1 MNEMEQLTRFREHV
15 PMPGDETV
23 ARALAEL
30 RIAGADT
37 PAKQP
42 AHQRERRDRRRW
54 AVPVGAVAAALAL
67 VVALP
72 AILPLGGPGAPDPA
86 AANVLRDL
94 AQIARRAPA
103 EPAPGPGQ
111 YVYMEVMD
119 TQTNLFVSSDGQ
131 YRFVYAEP
139 STQQRWLGVD
149 GSGRFVTTVGQPTFA
164 TPQDE
169 ATYQAYIDSPGAQT
183 DKQTFDWGTSSM
195 ERYAPGDLSYRDT
208 SSLPTDVEQLRQ
220 LIEDRQIVGGPP
232 GDWETFVLATDLI
245 RDSYARPDLRAAL
258 YEVMAKTPGIELVGP
273 TTDAA
278 GRDGIALASTHDGVR
293 NEVVFDRKTAKI
305 LEERTVILSNDE
317 ADRLSQSGE
326 PGTFPYATAGKPFF
340 VATYL
345 TFGEVVNSDTQ
356 MPS

>member
-15 PMPGDETV
+15 PVPGDETV

-30 RIAGADT
+30 RIAGAGT

-42 AHQRERRDRRRW
+42 APQRERRDRRRW
-54 AVPVGAVAAALAL
+54 SVLLAAALAALAL

-86 AANVLRDL
+86 AANVLHDL
-94 AQIARRAPA
+94 AQIARHAAA

-119 TQTNLFVSSDGQ
+119 TQTNLFVSGDAQ
-131 YRFVYAEP
+131 YRFVYTEP
-139 STQQRWLGVD
+139 LTQQRWLGVD

-169 ATYQAYIDSPGAQT
+169 ATYQAYIDSKGAQT
-183 DKQTFDWGTSSM
+183 DKWTFDWGRSSV

-208 SSLPTDVEQLRQ
+208 SSLPTDVEQLRR
-220 LIEDRQIVGGPP
+220 LIEDRQIVDGPE

-245 RDSYARPDLRAAL
+245 RDSYAGPDLRAAL
-258 YEVMAKTPGIELVGP
+258 YEVMAQTPGIELVGP

-278 GRDGIALASTHDGVR
+278 GRDGIALASTHNGVR

-305 LEERTVILSNDE
+305 LEERMVILSNDD
-317 ADRLSQSGE
+317 ADRVSQNGG
-326 PGTFPYATAGKPFF
+326 PGTYGYARAGQTLF